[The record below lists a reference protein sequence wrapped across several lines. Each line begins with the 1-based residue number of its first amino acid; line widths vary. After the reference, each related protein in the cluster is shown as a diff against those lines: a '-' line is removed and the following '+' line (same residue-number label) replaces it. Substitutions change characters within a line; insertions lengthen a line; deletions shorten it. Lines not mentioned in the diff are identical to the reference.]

1 MNLNYLQKPTKEWN
15 KKTIDG
21 YETTVALNIQ
31 LSDFYWIHIP
41 KGYKW
46 DGASI
51 PKCLEWFLNPIDD
64 GAIGDLI
71 HDYLWENKLKEI
83 ERHGSIYKARKFAD
97 AERVRWRN
105 SHDPNK
111 KIKTIITNFV
121 IRKIGGF
128 FYSKQLKIP
137 K

>member
-1 MNLNYLQKPTKEWN
+1 MQLHFLEKPSKEWN

-31 LSDFYWIHIP
+31 LSDFHWIHIP

-51 PKCLEWFLNPIDD
+51 PKWLEWFLNPIDD

-71 HDYLWENKLKEI
+71 HDYLWEHKLKEI
-83 ERHGSIYKARKFAD
+83 EHHDSIYKARKFAD

-105 SHDPNK
+105 SHAPNK
-111 KIKTIITNFV
+111 KL
-121 IRKIGGF
+121 
-128 FYSKQLKIP
+128 KQ
-137 K
+137 